1 MATIQVAGI
10 AVAMLTSVSGSSF
23 GRDSI
28 GERPM
33 PTNGAEI
40 RMECDVI
47 GRERITQRDFAGQ
60 NPSNDHRPDYRIK
73 VHPLPPA
80 PPTKAQAESNL
91 RRLDKRSAD
100 VGCASF
106 QQCVS
111 KCTHRT
117 DEKLNR
123 PPYAYCE
130 DTCGRETLS
139 LPSFASPKPGQ

>member
-1 MATIQVAGI
+1 MSTIQVAGI

-23 GRDSI
+23 GRDSV

-40 RMECDVI
+40 RMECDAI

-60 NPSNDHRPDYRIK
+60 NPSNVHHPDYRIK

-123 PPYAYCE
+123 PPYVYCE

-139 LPSFASPKPGQ
+139 RPSVASPGLGR